1 MRSLRHV
8 AVTSD
13 QSLVADTVSAALDG
27 PDLRVVRLAWPGD
40 TILRVPAP
48 RPAEPFAAGV
58 LLSELQPL
66 IRLAEAQRLVQVLPT
81 SWIVLT
87 AARKGPL
94 WGALLEVGAVAVLR
108 SSTSLDEVRIA
119 VDRVA
124 EGEQLMDRAEV
135 ARLRTSWQEVE
146 VERRLA
152 AENLRSLSRREA
164 EVLALVHAGES
175 VSRIAAQFGV
185 SEATVRSQVRAV
197 LHKLGVR
204 SQLAAAA
211 AYQTMSERMDESPPS

>member
-1 MRSLRHV
+1 MHSLRHV

-13 QSLVADTVSAALDG
+13 HSLVADTVSAALAG
-27 PDLRVVRLAWPGD
+27 PQLHVVRLAWTGD
-40 TILRVPAP
+40 ASLHVPVP
-48 RPAEPFAAGV
+48 RTAEPFTAGV

-66 IRLAEAQRLVQVLPT
+66 TRLAEAQRLVQQVPT

-87 AARKGPL
+87 AAPRGPL

-108 SSTSLDEVRIA
+108 SSTSLDEVRTA
-119 VDRVA
+119 VDRLA
-124 EGEQLMDRAEV
+124 DGATLMDRSEV
-135 ARLRTSWQEVE
+135 QRLRTSWQEVE
-146 VERRLA
+146 AERRRA
-152 AENLRSLSRREA
+152 AENLRSLSPREA

-175 VSRIAAQFGV
+175 VSRIAVQFGV

-211 AYQTMSERMDESPPS
+211 AYQAMSERMDEAT